1 MILFALWKMN
11 RRHKEDDLA
20 LDEELKR
27 EQGHVGFH
35 TMNWL
40 MQQMISMTK
49 KS

>member
-20 LDEELKR
+20 LEEELKR
-27 EQGHVGFH
+27 EQGLVGFH